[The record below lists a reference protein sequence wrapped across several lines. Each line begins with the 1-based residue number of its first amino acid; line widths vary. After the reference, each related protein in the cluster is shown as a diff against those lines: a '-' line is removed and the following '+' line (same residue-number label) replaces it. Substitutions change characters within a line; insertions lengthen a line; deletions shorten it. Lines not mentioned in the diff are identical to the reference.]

1 MSIKVQH
8 FNEVD
13 ISNIHFSEPKKT
25 RSGSYLLEIYQL
37 GKDNKKEGLFIQTP
51 KLKNVDGIHF
61 NETKA
66 FIDFEFKQ
74 EQPELYQF
82 FIDIDEKCIQETHKN
97 SKKWF
102 RKSLP
107 FDIVEEYYKSNI
119 KLGRNHK
126 VPTIRLKL
134 PVSKKQIQTEIYNQQ
149 RQKVHFQDV
158 SAGDEMVNVIHIIGL
173 KFLKQ
178 QFILETQLL
187 QSKLYK
193 ENNQE
198 KQLGYIIKDEEE
210 EFDEDLLPPSP
221 EDNQSVFI
229 DDEISLMPP
238 NEEEFNHKIQET
250 IKEELEE
257 TQENDN
263 LLKEELIE
271 ETNLT
276 HLTQKQE
283 ELLESNKKEELL
295 ESNDNIENKQ
305 EQPLIENNNNIEE
318 INIDNINYQLTEND
332 KNEITKELND
342 NKKLRLLNYNKERM
356 DKIQQDILN
365 KQLQLEQLQKDNELF
380 ENSDYE
386 FDMEGSF
393 TDFDFRGNFTVKQRD
408 KGMNSESYLIYSGS
422 ESGAKKVRIRGSHS
436 DVNIE

>member
-8 FNEVD
+8 FND
-13 ISNIHFSEPKKT
+13 IDLSNIHFTEPKKT

-37 GKDNKKEGLFIQTP
+37 DKDNKKENLFIQTP

-61 NETKA
+61 NDTKA

-74 EQPELYQF
+74 DQPELYQF

-107 FDIVEEYYKSNI
+107 FDVVEEYYKSNI

-126 VPTIRLKL
+126 VPTIRFKL

-149 RQKVHFQDV
+149 RQKISFVDV
-158 SAGDEMVNVIHIIGL
+158 NPGDEMVNVLHIIGL

-178 QFILETQLL
+178 QFVLEIQLL

-193 ENNQE
+193 EDNIQ
-198 KQLGYIIKDEEE
+198 KQLGYIIKDEVE

-238 NEEEFNHKIQET
+238 NEEEYLNKIQET
-250 IKEELEE
+250 IKEELEDKIE
-257 TQENDN
+257 EEN

-271 ETNLT
+271 ETNINQL
-276 HLTQKQE
+276 
-283 ELLESNKKEELL
+283 ELNNE
-295 ESNDNIENKQ
+295 
-305 EQPLIENNNNIEE
+305 LIEEDNNNDTVQLEDNNKEQVKLEENNNIEE
-318 INIDNINYQLTEND
+318 INIDNINYELTEND
-332 KNEITKELND
+332 KNEINKEIMD
-342 NKKLRLLNYNKERM
+342 NKKLRLLNYNKEKIN
-356 DKIQQDILN
+356 KIQQDILN
-365 KQLQLEQLQKDNELF
+365 KQLQLEELQKDNELF

-386 FDMEGSF
+386 
-393 TDFDFRGNFTVKQRD
+393 
-408 KGMNSESYLIYSGS
+408 YL
-422 ESGAKKVRIRGSHS
+422 S
-436 DVNIE
+436 DDELLNEEIINQDI

>member
-1 MSIKVQH
+1 
-8 FNEVD
+8 
-13 ISNIHFSEPKKT
+13 
-25 RSGSYLLEIYQL
+25 
-37 GKDNKKEGLFIQTP
+37 
-51 KLKNVDGIHF
+51 
-61 NETKA
+61 
-66 FIDFEFKQ
+66 
-74 EQPELYQF
+74 
-82 FIDIDEKCIQETHKN
+82 
-97 SKKWF
+97 
-102 RKSLP
+102 
-107 FDIVEEYYKSNI
+107 
-119 KLGRNHK
+119 
-126 VPTIRLKL
+126 
-134 PVSKKQIQTEIYNQQ
+134 
-149 RQKVHFQDV
+149 
-158 SAGDEMVNVIHIIGL
+158 MVNVIHIIGL

-386 FDMEGSF
+386 
-393 TDFDFRGNFTVKQRD
+393 
-408 KGMNSESYLIYSGS
+408 YL
-422 ESGAKKVRIRGSHS
+422 S
-436 DVNIE
+436 DDELLNEEIINQDI